1 MKKIGGNTTAYLQI
15 KTSTPN
21 EIGELVP
28 SWTTVMTFVGWLDM
42 MGGEASFRN
51 YNAKIQESTHVFV
64 ADFDAGTVVVDD
76 VTWVPTSK
84 ELQKQDGDIV
94 VITEVTPDV
103 ARLLV
108 NGDVYDI
115 SFVDDPMELHYQW
128 EFYLKFV
135 GGGQNVS

>member
-15 KTSTPN
+15 KTSAKN

-28 SWTTVMTFVGWLDM
+28 SWKNVLSFVGWIDL
-42 MGGEASFRN
+42 MGGEATFRN
-51 YNAKIQESTHVFV
+51 FNAKIQESTHVFI
-64 ADFDAGTVVVDD
+64 ADFDAGTVVAED

-84 ELQKQDGDIV
+84 ELQKQDGDII

-103 ARLLV
+103 ARLVV

-115 SFVDDPMELHYQW
+115 TLIDDPMELHYHW
-128 EFYLKFV
+128 EFYLKYI

>member
-15 KTSTPN
+15 KTSTKN
-21 EIGELVP
+21 AIGEDVS
-28 SWTTVMTFVGWLDM
+28 SWETVLEFNGWIDM

-51 YNAKIQESTHVFV
+51 FNAKVQESTHVFI
-64 ADFDAGTVVVDD
+64 ADFDAGKAVEGY
-76 VTWVPTSK
+76 TWIPTTK

-94 VITEVTPDV
+94 FITEVTPDV
-103 ARLLV
+103 ARLMV
-108 NGDVYDI
+108 NGSVYDI
-115 SFVDDPMELHYQW
+115 TFVDDPMELHYQW